1 MNPVT
6 PHAYM
11 VLVHQAHLT
20 QTAAASRK
28 FAPRQQCNLKS
39 NPTHI
44 HAARLTVHCTDLFNT
59 YIPQDDTYKKKI
71 QQKYQGV

>member
-1 MNPVT
+1 M
-6 PHAYM
+6 
-11 VLVHQAHLT
+11 LT
-20 QTAAASRK
+20 WCSSIKLISPKTSAALRE

-39 NPTHI
+39 KPARTHT
-44 HAARLTVHCTDLFNT
+44 ARLRVHCTDLFNT